1 MATSDNASS
10 DQRYEQSHAA
20 HARAATLMPG
30 GVSSPVRAYK
40 SVGLDPIVI
49 REGVGCRI
57 RDLDGNSYIDY
68 VLSYGPLIAGHA
80 HPAVVAAVSKAVSR
94 GTSFGMPSEGESQL
108 AEQIINAIDS
118 VELIR
123 FVNSGTE
130 ATMSA
135 VRVARGATG
144 KDKMIKCVGGYHGHA
159 DGMLVSAGSGASTLG
174 VPSSPGVPASV
185 TSDTLLMPYND
196 LQAATSLF
204 ESHAEQIACVIV
216 EPVAGN
222 MGCVP
227 PVPGYLQGLRDL
239 CDKHGAILIFD
250 EVMSGF
256 RVAYAGAQSIYGV
269 TPDLTC
275 LGKVVG
281 GGLPCAAYGGKAELM
296 RQVAPDGPIYQAGTL
311 SGNPVAMAA
320 GSAMLDILSEPG
332 AYEQLETAAA
342 KLEAGMSD
350 AASKAGVPIQI
361 NRVGSML
368 TVFFTDQPV
377 HDFDA
382 AAACDSEAFS
392 RFFGAMLDAGVA
404 LPPSQYE
411 AWFVSLMHD
420 DEAIEQTL
428 AASAKAFAAVAA
440 G

>member
-1 MATSDNASS
+1 MASS
-10 DQRYEQSHAA
+10 EPTATNSRYDQSRAA
-20 HARAATLMPG
+20 HARATELMPG

-49 REGVGCRI
+49 RDGEGCRV

-118 VELIR
+118 VDLVR

-144 KDKMIKCVGGYHGHA
+144 RAKMVKCVGGYHGHA
-159 DGMLVSAGSGASTLG
+159 DSMLVSAGSGASTLG
-174 VPSSPGVPASV
+174 VPSSPGVPPSV
-185 TSDTLLMPYND
+185 TTDTLLMPYND
-196 LQAATSLF
+196 LTAAAALF
-204 ESHAEQIACVIV
+204 DSHGADIACVII

-227 PVPGYLQGLRDL
+227 PIEGYLQGLRDL

-250 EVMSGF
+250 EVMCGF
-256 RVAYAGAQSIYGV
+256 RVAYGGAQSIYGV

-281 GGLPCAAYGGKAELM
+281 GGLPCAAYGGKEELM

-320 GSAMLDILSEPG
+320 GSAMLDLLSEPG
-332 AYEQLETAAA
+332 AYEQLEAASARLETGLRGEAA
-342 KLEAGMSD
+342 KAG
-350 AASKAGVPIQI
+350 AAIQI

-377 HDFDA
+377 NDYDA
-382 AAACDSEAFS
+382 AVACDMGAFS
-392 RFFGAMLDAGVA
+392 RFFASMLHDGVA

-411 AWFVSLMHD
+411 ALFVSLLHD
-420 DEAIEQTL
+420 DKAIDQTI
-428 AASAKAFAAVAA
+428 AASVGAFASAV
-440 G
+440 GG